1 MNIYYNIGSQSPKYY
16 FILSKNV
23 TYPLSSDDNG
33 VKVKPEHM
41 EKEKLYHCIFKDKV
55 LLFFK
60 DEDDILNCYE
70 IEENELVEKVKASSN
85 NDAVQKIL
93 EEYIEQKNLKH

>member
-1 MNIYYNIGSQSPKYY
+1 
-16 FILSKNV
+16 V

-33 VKVKPEHM
+33 VKIKPEHM

-70 IEENELVEKVKASSN
+70 IDENELVEKVKASSN